1 MTRKLNRRDPVDDIV
16 DQMQK
21 MFNQFQSFG
30 QELNIASGVP
40 VDITEKDGKVI
51 ISADLPGVQKEDINL
66 KADKDGIEITAESS
80 EEMREENEKYLRR
93 ERASKSYRRKVSW
106 PAEVDPETV
115 SAEYSDGVLTI
126 TAEKEDSENWDVE
139 VE

>member
-1 MTRKLNRRDPVDDIV
+1 MTRRLNRRDHVDDIF

-30 QELNIASGVP
+30 QDLNIASGVP
-40 VDITEKDGKVI
+40 VDITEKDGKVVI
-51 ISADLPGVQKEDINL
+51 VADLPGVQKEDINL
-66 KADKDGIEITAESS
+66 KADKDGIEIIAESS

-93 ERASKSYRRKVSW
+93 ERSSRAYSRKISW
-106 PAEVDPETV
+106 PAEIDPETV
-115 SAEYSDGVLTI
+115 TAEYSDGVLRI
-126 TAEKEDSENWDVE
+126 TAEKEESGNWDVE